1 MLASYGLST
10 DYLIKG
16 PIDPKKS
23 LECLLTN
30 KPIVIKDT
38 SKDPRLQYPK
48 QAEKEGIKGIIAVP
62 MIFKQKAIGSLR
74 LYTEKE
80 WDISERDLETLYIL
94 AELIAMALKYAKF
107 FTTIS
112 TIKEIVEEVQDI

>member
-1 MLASYGLST
+1 
-10 DYLIKG
+10 
-16 PIDPKKS
+16 
-23 LECLLTN
+23 
-30 KPIVIKDT
+30 
-38 SKDPRLQYPK
+38 
-48 QAEKEGIKGIIAVP
+48 
-62 MIFKQKAIGSLR
+62 MIFKQKAVGSLR